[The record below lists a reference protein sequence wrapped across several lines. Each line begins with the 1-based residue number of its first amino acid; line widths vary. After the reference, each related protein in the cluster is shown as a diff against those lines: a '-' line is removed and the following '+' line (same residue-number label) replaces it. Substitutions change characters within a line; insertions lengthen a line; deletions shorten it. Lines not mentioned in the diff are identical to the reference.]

1 MLPTVVAG
9 VRLLTE
15 VEAAPEPV
23 LLAAGAA
30 TPPLRP
36 RVQRLVVQQRV
47 LVPGREVAPSM
58 LASAHGLSSVFAHHL
73 GP

>member
-1 MLPTVVAG
+1 MLPAVVAG

-15 VEAAPEPV
+15 VEAAAEPV

-30 TPPLRP
+30 APPLRP

-58 LASAHGLSSVFAHHL
+58 LASAQDLSSMFAHHQS
-73 GP
+73 